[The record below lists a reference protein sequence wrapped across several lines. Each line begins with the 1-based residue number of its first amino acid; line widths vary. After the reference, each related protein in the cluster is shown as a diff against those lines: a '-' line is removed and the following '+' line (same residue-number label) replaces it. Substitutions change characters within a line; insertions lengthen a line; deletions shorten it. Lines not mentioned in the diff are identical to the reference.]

1 MNFRS
6 VALRLL
12 LLAALTGP
20 ARPQASD
27 PPLPG
32 EDDTTT
38 GGFLPLLQP
47 GDNLPPGSK
56 APDTPESTPD
66 LPPGLF
72 PDEALGPDENGKIPG
87 LILPEDAVDEPGQ
100 VPAAPAGKADP
111 DSLLPPPSLP
121 GMELA
126 TNAYWHKNPR
136 EARALAQK
144 EKKPLLILFCFDKK
158 TSFAVPG
165 RGTTN
170 PLGDLDADLLSSTEF
185 KEFAAGHVILTRL
198 LYPTGSI
205 NEREYPEAKMQALK
219 SFRSWFKVKG
229 LPCLLLLDE
238 NGREIERISKYSRVR
253 GRDGEYYSAAPPLL
267 DRLKLAVHRREQV
280 IATNKARMESLRA
293 QNYREWTS
301 AIGTTLLAKL
311 VSASEQRIVLMN
323 ENGALYR
330 VSPPQLSI
338 IDRYWIRRTQ
348 TRENLAGSPATASPI
363 APSPQ

>member
-1 MNFRS
+1 MNFCS

-12 LLAALTGP
+12 LVAALAGP

-32 EDDTTT
+32 EDETDT
-38 GGFLPLLQP
+38 GDFLPLLQP
-47 GDNLPPGSK
+47 GDTLPPGSK
-56 APDTPESTPD
+56 APDTPEPKPD
-66 LPPGLF
+66 LPPSLF
-72 PDEALGPDENGKIPG
+72 PDDALGPDENGQIPG
-87 LILPEDAVDEPGQ
+87 LILPEDAVEERGQ
-100 VPAAPAGKADP
+100 VPTQKPDNS

-121 GMELA
+121 GMDLA

-144 EKKPLLILFCFDKK
+144 EKKPLLVLFCFDKR

-198 LYPTGSI
+198 LYPTGSV
-205 NEREYPEAKMQALK
+205 NEREYPEAKLQALK

-229 LPCLLLLDE
+229 LPSLLLLDE
-238 NGREIERISKYSRVR
+238 NGREIERISKYSRIR
-253 GRDGEYYSAAPPLL
+253 GRDGKEYSAAPPLL

-280 IATNKARMESLRA
+280 IAGNKARMENLRA

-301 AIGTTLLAKL
+301 SSGKTLLAKL
-311 VSASEQRIVLMN
+311 VSTSEQRIVLMN
-323 ENGALYR
+323 ENGALFR

-338 IDRYWIRRTQ
+338 IDRYWIRRSQ
-348 TRENLAGSPATASPI
+348 LGENLASSPAAVSPTV
-363 APSPQ
+363 PPTQ